1 MSGHSKWSTIKRK
14 KGAEDSKRAQVF
26 TRLAK
31 DITIAARNGGEDVSA
46 NPALRAAV
54 EKAKASNMPKV
65 NVERAIARGVGK
77 LDGQVVVEA
86 IYEGYGPSGV
96 AVLIKC
102 LTDNKNRTV
111 SEIRSLFNKFGGS
124 LAEAGS
130 VTYVFDSSMD
140 ATFTIPLSGEARG
153 RFESLYEELESL
165 DDVVNIYTNVDLI

>member
-14 KGAEDSKRAQVF
+14 KGVEDSKRAQVF

-31 DITIAARNGGEDVSA
+31 DLTVAARTGGDDIFA
-46 NPALRAAV
+46 NPSLRAAV
-54 EKAKASNMPKV
+54 EKAKSANMPKV
-65 NVERAIARGVGK
+65 NVERAIARGAGK
-77 LDGQVVVEA
+77 LGGQVVLEA

-96 AVLIKC
+96 AVLVKC

-124 LAEAGS
+124 LADAGS
-130 VTYVFDSSMD
+130 VAYVFDSNMD
-140 ATFTIPLSGEARG
+140 PTFTIPLSGDGRD
-153 RFESLYEELESL
+153 RFEKLFEELESL